1 MRRMACLLA
10 FVFVGATATAAQTR
24 SVMIEDLTTNEV
36 QAALDAGMTT
46 AIYYTG
52 GTHQSGP
59 AIALGKH
66 NVIAP
71 LLARRIA
78 EELGN
83 ALVYPINPYAPG
95 GDYVRRTGHMRFAGS
110 VALTEATFLAVS
122 KDVVMSALAVG
133 FKHVVILNEHGGSR
147 AALKT
152 MAETMDKEWAP
163 KGARVFF
170 VPVYD
175 DGENFFIDYL
185 TKLTVAP
192 EFHTPI
198 DDASELTAVDASKYV
213 RRDKLPPQV
222 APHATSAVGFT
233 FLNAK
238 VNAAVASIRAQMA
251 R

>member
-1 MRRMACLLA
+1 
-10 FVFVGATATAAQTR
+10 
-24 SVMIEDLTTNEV
+24 MIDELTTDEV
-36 QAALDAGMTT
+36 KAALAAGTTT

-52 GTHQSGP
+52 GTHQNGP
-59 AIALGKH
+59 AVALGKH

-83 ALVYPINPYAPG
+83 ALVYPINPYAPA
-95 GDYVRRTGHMRFAGS
+95 GDYTRKTGHMALPGS
-110 VALTEATFLAVS
+110 VSVTEAAFLAVS
-122 KDVVMSALAVG
+122 KDVVLSAIASG
-133 FKHVVILNEHGGSR
+133 FKHVIIMNEHGGGR
-147 AALKT
+147 AALKI

-170 VPVYD
+170 VPVYE
-175 DGENFFIDYL
+175 DGENFFIEYL
-185 TKLTVAP
+185 TRLNVAP

-213 RRDKLPPQV
+213 RRDKLAPQV

-233 FLNAK
+233 FINAK
-238 VNAAVASIRAQMA
+238 VSAAVASIHSQMA

>member
-1 MRRMACLLA
+1 MACLLA
-10 FVFVGATATAAQTR
+10 LFVVCTTAAAQTR

-59 AIALGKH
+59 SIALGKH
-66 NVIAP
+66 NIIAP

-83 ALVYPINPYAPG
+83 ALVFPINPYAPG
-95 GDYVRRTGHMRFAGS
+95 GNYTTRTGHMRFAGS

-122 KDVVMSALAVG
+122 KDVILSALAVG
-133 FKHVVILNEHGGSR
+133 FKHVLILNEHGGSR

-152 MAETMDKEWAP
+152 MAETMDKEWSA

-170 VPVYD
+170 VPVYE
-175 DGENFFIDYL
+175 DGETFFTDYL
-185 TKLTVAP
+185 AKLNVAP

-251 R
+251 K